1 MIKLTMSEILNA
13 APVLTKLTNQTFS
26 GSATFKI
33 ARLLKAL
40 DKEITIFEETRT
52 KMVQA
57 YGEKDEKGVLIEK
70 DGQIH
75 VVPDKIETFNNEI
88 NALLKSEVEIN
99 GEKLS
104 IDYFENIELT
114 PVEAS
119 LIEVVVE

>member
-1 MIKLTMSEILNA
+1 MIKLTISEILNA

-26 GSATFKI
+26 GAATFKI

-52 KMVQA
+52 KMVQD
-57 YGEKDEKGVLIEK
+57 YCEKDENGALIEK
-70 DGQIH
+70 DGNIH
-75 VVPDKIETFNNEI
+75 VMPDKIETFNNEI

-99 GEKLS
+99 SEKLS

-114 PVEAS
+114 PMEAS

>member
-1 MIKLTMSEILNA
+1 MIKLTMGEILNA

-26 GSATFKI
+26 GAATFKI

-52 KMVQA
+52 KMVQD
-57 YGEKDEKGVLIEK
+57 YGEKDEKGMLIEK

-75 VVPDKIETFNNEI
+75 VMSDKIETFNSEI
-88 NALLKSEVEIN
+88 NALLKSEIEIN
-99 GEKLS
+99 SEKLS

>member
-1 MIKLTMSEILNA
+1 MIKLTISEILNA

-26 GSATFKI
+26 GAATFKI

-52 KMVQA
+52 KMVQD

-70 DGQIH
+70 DGNIH
-75 VVPDKIETFNNEI
+75 VMPDKIETFNNEI

-99 GEKLS
+99 SEKLS

-114 PVEAS
+114 PMEAS

>member
-1 MIKLTMSEILNA
+1 MITMTMSQILNA
-13 APVLTKLTNQTFS
+13 APVLTKLAGQTFS
-26 GSATFKI
+26 GAATFKI

-52 KMVQA
+52 KMIQT
-57 YGEKDEKGVLIEK
+57 YGEKDENDILIEK

-75 VVPDKIETFNNEI
+75 VMPDKIETFNNEI

-99 GEKLS
+99 SEKLS

-114 PVEAS
+114 PMEAS
-119 LIEVVVE
+119 LIEAVVE